1 GTANEYG
8 PVPPPPVSVRAYA
21 APAPAPGSD
30 AGESVTTGQLTVN
43 EALVRLSAPLA
54 ATSCMA
60 PGPLTT
66 RLANVET
73 PSESPTTAPLPVS
86 APEPTSDS
94 ETERPGTGLPN
105 ASAARTRTAGVIAA
119 PAATFVGCWTN
130 DSAEAAAGD
139 TVNGTLV
146 SAASAPLAAVSCLP
160 PLRSTRR

>member
-1 GTANEYG
+1 
-8 PVPPPPVSVRAYA
+8 
-21 APAPAPGSD
+21 
-30 AGESVTTGQLTVN
+30 
-43 EALVRLSAPLA
+43 
-54 ATSCMA
+54 
-60 PGPLTT
+60 
-66 RLANVET
+66 VET

-94 ETERPGTGLPN
+94 ETGRPGTGLPN

-160 PLRSTRR
+160 PLRSTRRVENVTTPLAPVALAPPPVSVPVPTSARVTDAPATPLPNPSTTF

>member
-1 GTANEYG
+1 SVMVTVNDSAPASVGVPVSAPSAVSCSPVGSAPAVTANEYG

-94 ETERPGTGLPN
+94 ETGRPGTGLPN

-119 PAATFVGCWTN
+119 PAATFVGC
-130 DSAEAAAGD
+130 
-139 TVNGTLV
+139 
-146 SAASAPLAAVSCLP
+146 
-160 PLRSTRR
+160 